1 MDRTSYLAGIL
12 YYLTSDVQVQEA
24 AIDILNGELT
34 VKEAGARPTFQPF
47 VLQAKKRLKELE
59 KNTTDKQHLEIVQFV
74 ENYLYIYQLYFASE
88 K

>member
-12 YYLTSDVQVQEA
+12 YYLTSDIQVQEA

-34 VKEAGARPTFQPF
+34 VKEAGGRPFLQPF

-59 KNTTDKQHLEIVQFV
+59 KNQTDKQHGEIVQFV
-74 ENYLYIYQLYFASE
+74 ENYLYSYQS
-88 K
+88 

>member
-12 YYLTSDVQVQEA
+12 YYLTSDRQVQDA

-34 VKEAGARPTFQPF
+34 VKEAGARPFLHPF

-59 KNTTDKQHLEIVQFV
+59 KNKTDKQHGEIVQFI
-74 ENYLYIYQLYFASE
+74 ETYLYTYQA
-88 K
+88 

>member
-34 VKEAGARPTFQPF
+34 VKEAGARPTLRPF

-59 KNTTDKQHLEIVQFV
+59 KNTTDKQHLEIVKFV
-74 ENYLYIYQLYFASE
+74 ENYLYIYQS
-88 K
+88 

>member
-12 YYLTSDVQVQEA
+12 YYLTSDRKVQEA

-34 VKEAGARPTFQPF
+34 VKEAEARPFLHSF

-59 KNTTDKQHLEIVQFV
+59 KNNTDKQHGEIVQFV
-74 ENYLYIYQLYFASE
+74 EKYLYIYQS
-88 K
+88 